1 MSIYLAGNPAA
12 AERSRQWRKR
22 TGLKLSKAPLT
33 GVFGMALP
41 KGFDHTQVYCI
52 GRSRVILTEP
62 YGNGHDLLEELFK
75 LARRFPSRNI
85 EYCMGDTDR
94 SIWSPGNCTPILI
107 GVGDHGF
114 DLFNLVNMLPMT
126 RHALLRE
133 LMPGLKALF
142 GMDYERYE
150 EAPK

>member
-22 TGLKLSKAPLT
+22 TGLKLSKASLT

-62 YGNGHDLLEELFK
+62 YGDGANLLEELHK
-75 LARRFPSRNI
+75 LAHRFIWKNI
-85 EYCMGDTDR
+85 EYCMGDKDR
-94 SIWSPGNCTPILI
+94 SIWNPGSCTPVLI

-114 DLFNLVNMLPMT
+114 DLFNLLNMLPMT

-133 LMPGLKALF
+133 LLPGLNALF
-142 GMDYERYE
+142 GMDYE
-150 EAPK
+150 AMKK

>member
-41 KGFDHTQVYCI
+41 KGFDHTQAYCI

-62 YGNGHDLLEELFK
+62 YGNGDDLLKELYE
-75 LARRFPSRNI
+75 LARRERWSNI
-85 EYCMGDTDR
+85 EYCMGDKDR
-94 SIWSPGNCTPILI
+94 SIWNPGNCTPILV

-126 RHALLRE
+126 RNALLKE
-133 LMPGLKALF
+133 LLPGIEALF
-142 GMDYERYE
+142 GVKYE
-150 EAPK
+150 AMQK

>member
-41 KGFDHTQVYCI
+41 KGFDHTQAYCI

-62 YGNGHDLLEELFK
+62 YGNGDDLLKELYE
-75 LARRFPSRNI
+75 LARRERWMNI
-85 EYCMGDTDR
+85 EYCMGDKDR
-94 SIWSPGNCTPILI
+94 SIWNPGNCTPILI

-126 RHALLRE
+126 RNALLKE
-133 LMPGLKALF
+133 LLPGIEALF
-142 GMDYERYE
+142 GVKYE
-150 EAPK
+150 AMQK

>member
-12 AERSRQWRKR
+12 AEGSRQWRKR
-22 TGLKLSKAPLT
+22 TGLKLSKASLT
-33 GVFGMALP
+33 GVFGLAMDVLP
-41 KGFDHTQVYCI
+41 KGLDHTQVYCI

-62 YGNGHDLLEELFK
+62 YGNGDDLLKELHKF
-75 LARRFPSRNI
+75 ARRFAWKNI
-85 EYCMGDTDR
+85 EYCMGDKDR

-133 LMPGLKALF
+133 LLPGLKALF
-142 GMDYERYE
+142 GMDYE
-150 EAPK
+150 ALKK